1 MEYYLE
7 KVRKDDKDI
16 LYRLLQ
22 YSLFEESLNDGN
34 DMNDD
39 AIFEYK
45 YFEKYFTDDDRVAF
59 LIKEKNTNKLL
70 GFVMINSY
78 LQKNSDGHSIAEFM
92 IIPKYRRN
100 NIGKRVAFDCFN
112 MFSGNWEVSP
122 SIGSDSAYQFWYN
135 VINEYTN
142 FNNKFEDGIF
152 IFNNE

>member
-7 KVRKDDKDI
+7 KVGEDDKKI

-39 AIFEYK
+39 AIFDYK
-45 YFEKYFTDDDRVAF
+45 YFERYFTDDDRVAF
-59 LIKEKNTNKLL
+59 LIKEKSTNNY
-70 GFVMINSY
+70 M
-78 LQKNSDGHSIAEFM
+78 QKNSDGHSIAEFM
-92 IIPKYRRN
+92 IIPKYRKN

-112 MFSGNWEVSP
+112 MFPGNWEVSP

-142 FNNKFEDGIF
+142 FNNKFEDRIF